1 MKFISNLE
9 VEEVFIINIKK
20 DKIETIGNAE
30 FLHHRV
36 RKEIGEDV
44 KSLLA
49 AAHDTIETMLQKRGI
64 DPSRGDVDYIRA
76 VLLGFMNCQM
86 QRLVLENNMSQ
97 LNKLPYNDQQVQ
109 DATLIMF
116 MDWKKFMATMINVE
130 TYVENNTVEKAMKEE
145 KNPGA

>member
-1 MKFISNLE
+1 VVIMG
-9 VEEVFIINIKK
+9 IKK
-20 DKIETIGNAE
+20 DKIETIGNSE

-44 KSLLA
+44 KSLLEA
-49 AAHDTIETMLQKRGI
+49 TTTAIENIVEKRGI

-86 QRLVLENNMSQ
+86 QKLVLKSNMTQ
-97 LNKLPYNDQQVQ
+97 LTKLPYNDQQVQ
-109 DATLIMF
+109 NATLIMF

-145 KNPGA
+145 KNPFA